1 MWCDSVSRSG
11 SWRVVD
17 DGYLQPSRNC
27 LGGTLTSH
35 VNPATAGSAQ
45 DSQNPD
51 LLVIGLGYVGL
62 PLAAE
67 ATRCGL
73 TVTGYDPDAAVVSN
87 LNTGRTHIA
96 DVSPDAI
103 TAMLANR
110 FQATTDEAATG
121 SPGTIVICVPTPLTA
136 DNGPDLTAVKSAA
149 EMSARRLRPGGLV
162 ILESTTY
169 PGTTD
174 EVVRPLLERESGL
187 RAGTDF
193 SLAYSPE
200 RLDPGN
206 PAFGIRNTPK
216 VVGGVTP
223 SCTAAAAMFYGK
235 ICDQVVQAA
244 SAREAEMAKLLEN
257 TYRHVNIALVNEMAV
272 FCHELGVDL
281 WDAIRCAS
289 TKPFGFQPFFPGPGV
304 GGHCIPIDPNYL
316 SYKVRRLGYP
326 FRFVELAQEI
336 NSRMP
341 SYVVARAT
349 ELLNRNKKPVNG
361 SRVLLLGVTYKKDSA
376 DLRESPAISVARQL
390 WRAGAQV
397 AYCDPHVSEWS
408 VDGQL
413 VETGPLDDAVTS
425 ADLVIL
431 LQDHSAYDMHYIG
444 RRARLLL
451 DTRGVVT
458 AGEHL

>member
-1 MWCDSVSRSG
+1 
-11 SWRVVD
+11 
-17 DGYLQPSRNC
+17 
-27 LGGTLTSH
+27 
-35 VNPATAGSAQ
+35 
-45 DSQNPD
+45 
-51 LLVIGLGYVGL
+51 VIGLGYVGL

-73 TVTGYDPDAAVVSN
+73 IVTGYDPSDAVVSS
-87 LNTGRTHIA
+87 LNAGRSHIA
-96 DVSPDAI
+96 DVPGDEVE
-103 TAMLANR
+103 AMLKSNFR
-110 FQATTDEAATG
+110 ATSDEASIG

-136 DNGPDLTAVKSAA
+136 DNGPDLTAVKSAT
-149 EMSARRLRPGGLV
+149 EMSARQLRPGSLV
-162 ILESTTY
+162 VLESTTY

-187 RAGTDF
+187 KAGQDF
-193 SLAYSPE
+193 ALAFSPE
-200 RLDPGN
+200 RIDPGN
-206 PAFGIRNTPK
+206 TVFGIRNTPK

-223 SCTAAAAMFYGK
+223 SCTAAAAAFYGK
-235 ICDQVVQAA
+235 LCDHVVQAA

-257 TYRHVNIALVNEMAV
+257 TYRHVNIALINEMAI
-272 FCHELGVDL
+272 FSHELGVDL
-281 WDAIRCAS
+281 WDAIRCAA

-341 SYVVARAT
+341 GYVVARAT
-349 ELLNRNKKPVNG
+349 ELLNRNKMPSNG

-376 DLRESPAISVARQL
+376 DLRESPATSVARQL
-390 WRAGAQV
+390 RSAGALV
-397 AYCDPHVSEWS
+397 TYCDPYVSEWS
-408 VDGQL
+408 VDGRL
-413 VETGPLDDAVTS
+413 IEPGGPLADAVTA

-431 LQDHSAYDMHYIG
+431 LQAHSAYDPDEIG

-451 DTRGVVT
+451 DTRGITTV
-458 AGEHL
+458 GERL